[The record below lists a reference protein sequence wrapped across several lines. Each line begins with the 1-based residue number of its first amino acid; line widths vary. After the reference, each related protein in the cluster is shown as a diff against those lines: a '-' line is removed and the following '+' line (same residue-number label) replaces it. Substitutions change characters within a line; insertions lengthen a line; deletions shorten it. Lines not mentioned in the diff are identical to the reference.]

1 MPEFVPAGE
10 VTNAGQPISV
20 VGKPATES
28 ERVPSG
34 VAPDTTTTIG
44 VVGAPA
50 QD

>member
-1 MPEFVPAGE
+1 MPEYVPAGV

-20 VGKPATES
+20 VGKPATED
-28 ERVPSG
+28 ERVPTGTLPS
-34 VAPDTTTTIG
+34 TTAAIS